1 MLRRQF
7 LVSGAASTLALSM
20 SGSALA
26 QFGQSD
32 ARTGIREALSLAA
45 RLATERLGQRD
56 GFFGDDHVHIPLPRS
71 VARVQSSLRRVGL
84 SGSIDDLE
92 LRINRAAEASM
103 PAARRIFLD
112 TIRSITVSD
121 AISIVRGGDTS
132 ATDYLRYRTNDR
144 LTGLLYPRMEET
156 LSASGAYRAVEAV
169 EPHLDQGRSVLS
181 LFVLSSNRTAES
193 LRDSVTDHAVEKALD
208 GVFYYIGR
216 EERAIRRDPVRRTT
230 DILRRVFG

>member
-7 LVSGAASTLALSM
+7 LVSGTASVLVLAVT
-20 SGSALA
+20 GQALA

-32 ARTGIREALSLAA
+32 ARTGIREALSVAA
-45 RLATERLGQRD
+45 RLATERLGRRD
-56 GFFGDDHVHIPLPRS
+56 GFFGDDRVHIPLPRS
-71 VARVQSSLRRVGL
+71 VARVQSQLRRVGL

-112 TIRSITVSD
+112 TIGSITVSD
-121 AISIVRGGDTS
+121 ALSIVRGGETS
-132 ATDYLRYRTNDR
+132 ATDYLRYRTENQLTR
-144 LTGLLYPRMEET
+144 LLRPQMEET
-156 LSASGAYRAVEAV
+156 LSASGAYRTVEAV
-169 EPHLDQGRSVLS
+169 EPHLEQGRSVLS
-181 LFVLSSNRTAES
+181 LFGLSSNRAAES